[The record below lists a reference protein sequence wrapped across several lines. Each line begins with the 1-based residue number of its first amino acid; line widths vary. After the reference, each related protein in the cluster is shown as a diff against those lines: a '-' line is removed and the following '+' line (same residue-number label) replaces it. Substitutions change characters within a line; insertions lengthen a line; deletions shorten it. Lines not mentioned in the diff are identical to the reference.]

1 MPKHLLLAAALSIFA
16 AEPALA
22 ENCVAGWVDGS
33 GAPQTAAM
41 AIDWSSRQLDRSDLP
56 QGASGIACPRASIVP
71 EPADLRILTE
81 LGVSFGV
88 VDPTGRSLWIWTRA
102 GRLQIHVEHGELAG
116 GERAAV
122 DAWTVAAQ
130 GRFDAAL
137 ARR

>member
-1 MPKHLLLAAALSIFA
+1 MPKHLLLAAAVSALA

-22 ENCVAGWVDGS
+22 ENCVAGWVDRS
-33 GAPQTAAM
+33 GASQTTVM

-56 QGASGIACPRASIVP
+56 LGASGIACPRDSIVP
-71 EPADLRILTE
+71 EPSDLRVLTE

-88 VDPTGRSLWIWTRA
+88 VDATGRSLWIWTRA
-102 GRLQIHVEHGELAG
+102 GRLQIHVEHGELVAV
-116 GERAAV
+116 ERAAV

-130 GRFDAAL
+130 RRFDAAL